1 VLLAYEQTGYD
12 QTQEGRIP
20 TLIPNWTVKKCIEG
34 GGDCLKVLL
43 YYSPFE
49 SEVVKEIK
57 HAFVARI
64 GAECAYYQ
72 VPFFLEFV
80 GYDPAGG
87 DEKGLEFAKQKPAI
101 VSGSM
106 KEFSKPEYNVD
117 VLKVEVPVNMEYV
130 EGSRANKSGKVAY
143 TKKEAMD
150 RFRQAAELA
159 SLPFIYLSAGVS
171 DAVFRETLELAI
183 EAGTNFAGVLC
194 GRATWKD
201 GIPIYARQGLKAF
214 EDWLNDR
221 GVQNITALNNILK
234 GAHPWYEKYGG
245 LDKVQIV

>member
-1 VLLAYEQTGYD
+1 
-12 QTQEGRIP
+12 
-20 TLIPNWTVKKCIEG
+20 
-34 GGDCLKVLL
+34 VLL

-57 HAFVARI
+57 RLCARI

-80 GYDPAGG
+80 VTIQPEAI
-87 DEKGLEFAKQKPAI
+87 KGLEFAKQKPAI

-130 EGSRANKSGKVAY
+130 EGSRANKSGNVAY

-201 GIPIYARQGLKAF
+201 GIPIYAKQGLKAF

-245 LDKVQIV
+245 LDKIQIV

>member
-1 VLLAYEQTGYD
+1 MLLAYEQTGYD

-20 TLIPNWTVKKCIEG
+20 TLIPDWTVKKCIEA

-49 SEVVKEIK
+49 SAQVKEIK

-64 GAECAYYQ
+64 GAECAHYH

-106 KEFSKPEYNVD
+106 KEF
-117 VLKVEVPVNMEYV
+117 LQGRIQRRCVEGRSSGNMEYV
-130 EGSRANKSGKVAY
+130 EGSRANKSGKVAHSR
-143 TKKEAMD
+143 KEAMD
-150 RFRQAAELA
+150 LFRKAAELA

-183 EAGTNFAGVLC
+183 EAGTNFAGILC

-201 GIPIYARQGLKAF
+201 GIPIYAKQGLGAF

-221 GVQNITALNNILK
+221 GVQNITALNGILK
-234 GAHPWYEKYGG
+234 GAHPWHEKYGG
-245 LDKVQIV
+245 LDKIQIA